1 MPASYDLYGELV
13 KLFFPVLSEQTGVD
27 NPITGI
33 KIAELKY
40 SKAGRLFI
48 SWQLII
54 ETGNGEQTYNVVTPS
69 TENMTDYLS
78 PEGEI
83 GDGVVIVSGVL
94 AKEKGPIATIDS
106 KLEESD
112 ITRVSLT
119 DTQVSKLEEILK
131 NGKGQTLAF
140 KRL

>member
-13 KLFFPVLSEQTGVD
+13 RFFFPVLSEQTGVE
-27 NPITGI
+27 NQITGI
-33 KIAELKY
+33 KVAELNY
-40 SKAGRLFI
+40 STAGKLFI

-140 KRL
+140 KKL

>member
-1 MPASYDLYGELV
+1 MYGELV
-13 KLFFPVLSEQTGVD
+13 KFFFPILSEQTGVD

-33 KIAELKY
+33 KVAELNY
-40 SKAGRLFI
+40 STAGKLFI

-83 GDGVVIVSGVL
+83 GEGVVIVSGVL

>member
-1 MPASYDLYGELV
+1 MYGELV
-13 KLFFPVLSEQTGVD
+13 KFFFPVLSEQTGVD

-33 KIAELKY
+33 KVAELNY
-40 SKAGRLFI
+40 STAGELFI

-94 AKEKGPIATIDS
+94 AKEKGPIATIES

-131 NGKGQTLAF
+131 KGKGQTLAF

>member
-1 MPASYDLYGELV
+1 MPASYKMYGELV
-13 KLFFPVLSEQTGVD
+13 KFFFPVLSEQTGVD

-33 KIAELKY
+33 KVAELNY
-40 SKAGRLFI
+40 STAGELFI

-78 PEGEI
+78 PEGKI
-83 GDGVVIVSGVL
+83 KDGVVIVSGVL

>member
-13 KLFFPVLSEQTGVD
+13 KFFFPVISEQTGVD

-33 KIAELKY
+33 KVAELNY
-40 SKAGRLFI
+40 STAGELFI

-94 AKEKGPIATIDS
+94 AKEKGPIAKIDS

-112 ITRVSLT
+112 ITRVSIT
-119 DTQVSKLEEILK
+119 DTQVSKLEDILK